1 MSEFHL
7 TSVLLAIAMLAAVL
21 FLVNTLFQRIRK
33 ADARPG
39 WVSSL
44 LGLAAVL
51 AGTGVLTGSIGAE
64 SQFVFVTS
72 LLLAGIGEAVLG
84 VVVYLLLE
92 RRRSVPASQSFG
104 VLYTAAG
111 FYVLIA
117 AIFVPLLP
125 GQFRQASVAP
135 ILEASPVVTLA
146 RTNEPAPSPTI
157 QSTATWTASPSWPT
171 LDPTQT
177 ASPAATPTRIRYSTP
192 TPIPT
197 SIPEVVCGALANFNV
212 NLRVAPSL
220 DAQVL
225 AVIPYQSVVQ
235 LGGRAER
242 TNWWLAFYQA
252 QMGLDR
258 WRLPHPGYGVRPGSD
273 RNTLISGTQAGIYI
287 PFWTGYSRGI
297 PAETPSSC
305 RFRAREGIPQWRSV
319 RPRPRVAA
327 NPTLDFCFWLCCSW

>member
-1 MSEFHL
+1 MSESYL
-7 TSVLLAIAMLAAVL
+7 TSVLLAIAMLASVL

-39 WVSSL
+39 WVSGI

-51 AGTGVLTGSIGAE
+51 AGTVILIGSIGAE

-72 LLLAGIGEAVLG
+72 LLLVGLGEAVLG

-92 RRRSVPASQSFG
+92 RRQSVPVSRSFG

-111 FYVLIA
+111 VYVVIA

-125 GQFRQASVAP
+125 GQFRQASVAQIVEP
-135 ILEASPVVTLA
+135 SPVVTLA
-146 RTNEPAPSPTI
+146 RTDEPVLSPTI
-157 QSTATWTASPSWPT
+157 QSTATWTAVPSSPT

-177 ASPAATPTRIRYSTP
+177 ATPAATPTRIRYSTP
-192 TPIPT
+192 TPAPT

-242 TNWWLAFYQA
+242 GNWWLALYQSQWGWIDGDYLVLDTVCA
-252 QMGLDR
+252 QAPIVM
-258 WRLPHPGYGVRPGSD
+258 P
-273 RNTLISGTQAGIYI
+273 
-287 PFWTGYSRGI
+287 
-297 PAETPSSC
+297 
-305 RFRAREGIPQWRSV
+305 
-319 RPRPRVAA
+319 
-327 NPTLDFCFWLCCSW
+327 